1 VVEQRLTWLSLV
13 PALVAIGILVG
24 TLGLGRKDK

>member
-1 VVEQRLTWLSLV
+1 LTWLSLV